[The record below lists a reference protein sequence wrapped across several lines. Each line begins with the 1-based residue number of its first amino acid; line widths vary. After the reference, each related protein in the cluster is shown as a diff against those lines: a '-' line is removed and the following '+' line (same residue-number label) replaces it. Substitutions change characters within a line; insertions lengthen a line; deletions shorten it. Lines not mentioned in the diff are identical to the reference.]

1 MEINVIMPVY
11 LGDYPNAATNRKT
24 KLNRAIQSFLKQ
36 DYLEKKLIIV
46 SDGCQETVSFV
57 TSNFKN
63 NNNIELH
70 IIDKQPLFS
79 GNVRNYGLFISK
91 SDIITYLDADD
102 FYNNNNHLS
111 VIANAFKSNNELDW
125 VYFNDFI
132 KYQSLDHLPLAERN
146 ADLTFGTTGTSNIAH
161 KNLSDINWEGCN
173 GYGHDFTF
181 IQKMKKLHPDTYT
194 KISGCSYVCCHI
206 PNGCDN

>member
-1 MEINVIMPVY
+1 MPVY
-11 LGDYPNAATNRKT
+11 LGDYPNAATNRKF
-24 KLNRAIQSFLKQ
+24 KLVRAIQSFLKQ
-36 DYLEKKLIIV
+36 DYGDKKLIIV
-46 SDGCQETVSFV
+46 ADGCLETMNFV
-57 TSNFKN
+57 KNNFKN
-63 NNNIELH
+63 ENIELNFVS
-70 IIDKQPLFS
+70 KQPMFS
-79 GNVRNYGLFISK
+79 GNVRNFGLTLS
-91 SDIITYLDADD
+91 SSEIITYLDADD
-102 FYNNNNHLS
+102 FYKKDNHLS
-111 VIANAFKSNNELDW
+111 VIVNAFNSNDKLNW

-161 KNLSDINWEGCN
+161 KNLHDINWEGCD

-181 IQKMKKLHPDTYT
+181 IQKMKKLHPDTYV

>member
-1 MEINVIMPVY
+1 MQINVIMPVY
-11 LGDYPNAATNRKT
+11 LGDYPNAATNRKF
-24 KLNRAIQSFLKQ
+24 KLVRAIQSFLKQ
-36 DYLEKKLIIV
+36 DYGDKKLIIV
-46 SDGCQETVSFV
+46 ADGCLETMNFV
-57 TSNFKN
+57 KN
-63 NNNIELH
+63 NLKNENIELH
-70 IIDKQPLFS
+70 FISKQPMFS
-79 GNVRNYGLFISK
+79 GNVRDFGLKLST
-91 SDIITYLDADD
+91 SDLITYLDGDD
-102 FYNNNNHLS
+102 FYKNDNHLS
-111 VIANAFKSNNELDW
+111 VIVNAFKSNDKLNW

-161 KNLSDINWEGCN
+161 KNLQDINWEGCD

-181 IQKMKKLHPDTYT
+181 IQKMKKLHPDTYN

>member
-1 MEINVIMPVY
+1 MHINVIMPVY
-11 LGDYPNAATNRKT
+11 LGDYPNAATNRKF
-24 KLNRAIQSFLKQ
+24 KLVRAIQSFLKQ
-36 DYLEKKLIIV
+36 DYDNKKLIIV
-46 SDGCQETVSFV
+46 ADGCLETMNFV
-57 TSNFKN
+57 KNNFKN
-63 NNNIELH
+63 ENIELNFVS
-70 IIDKQPLFS
+70 KQPMFS
-79 GNVRNYGLFISK
+79 GNVRNFGLTLS
-91 SDIITYLDADD
+91 SSEIITYLDADD
-102 FYNNNNHLS
+102 FYKNDNHLS
-111 VIANAFKSNNELDW
+111 VIVNAFKSNDKLNW

-161 KNLSDINWEGCN
+161 KNLQDINWEGCD

-181 IQKMKKLHPDTYT
+181 IQKMKKLHPDTYN

>member
-1 MEINVIMPVY
+1 MHINVIMPVY
-11 LGDYPNAATNRKT
+11 LGDYPNAATNRKF
-24 KLNRAIQSFLKQ
+24 KLVRAIQSFLKQ
-36 DYLEKKLIIV
+36 DYDNKKLIIV
-46 SDGCQETVSFV
+46 ADGCLETMNFV
-57 TSNFKN
+57 KNNFKN
-63 NNNIELH
+63 ENIELNFVS
-70 IIDKQPLFS
+70 KQPMFS
-79 GNVRNYGLFISK
+79 GNVRNFGLTLS
-91 SDIITYLDADD
+91 SSEIITYLDADD
-102 FYNNNNHLS
+102 FYKKDNHLS
-111 VIANAFKSNNELDW
+111 VIVNAFNSNDKLNW

-161 KNLSDINWEGCN
+161 KNLHDINWEGCD

-181 IQKMKKLHPDTYT
+181 IQKMKKLHPDAYT